1 MDDLNLLQQEQ
12 QSRNYQMQPNVAF
25 NCAAGIE
32 RLYYHTSTTLPILPG
47 EINYDSDDEL
57 VPEWLRMQ
65 TEELINDF
73 TDMNEG
79 EKSMMRIWDL
89 FLMKNNPL
97 SVSRMYH
104 TCERFIEEHGQ
115 EIVNLNLRK
124 TFEIHL
130 SNLIDNGL
138 LTIGQKFDLLEKF
151 IYKFSLKDFKI

>member
-1 MDDLNLLQQEQ
+1 
-12 QSRNYQMQPNVAF
+12 MQPNNAF

-32 RLYYHTSTTLPILPG
+32 RLYYHTTTTLPILPG

-57 VPEWLRMQ
+57 VPEWLQMQ

-79 EKSMMRIWDL
+79 EKNMMRIWDL

-115 EIVNLNLRK
+115 EIVNLNLK
-124 TFEIHL
+124 KIFEIHL
-130 SNLIDNGL
+130 SNLMDYGL
-138 LTIGQKFDLLEKF
+138 LTLVQKKDLVKRF
-151 IYKFSLKDFKI
+151 IDKFSLKKTKI